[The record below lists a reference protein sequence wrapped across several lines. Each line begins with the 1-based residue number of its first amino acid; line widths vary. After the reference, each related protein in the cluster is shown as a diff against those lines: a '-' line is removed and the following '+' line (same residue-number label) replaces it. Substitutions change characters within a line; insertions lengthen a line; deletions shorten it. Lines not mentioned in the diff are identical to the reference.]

1 MLTEIFFQLSFITAN
16 YIHSLSR
23 RLTTVTNP
31 ITVSREDRSAEIRA
45 RWGLHPTKNK
55 SSNFWETTIQRFNNS
70 STDRIL
76 PLWHRVSKLL
86 VAIRNVVNTITCP
99 FPPKGNTSRS
109 RRSSTTSSKNSSS
122 SSSDGSSSDPDPDR
136 APIFTPFHFIL
147 SSLLKTMIVLFAHIS
162 NVGVMK

>member
-55 SSNFWETTIQRFNNS
+55 SYNFWETTIQRFNNS

-86 VAIRNVVNTITCP
+86 GKVRIS
-99 FPPKGNTSRS
+99 GE
-109 RRSSTTSSKNSSS
+109 
-122 SSSDGSSSDPDPDR
+122 
-136 APIFTPFHFIL
+136 IL
-147 SSLLKTMIVLFAHIS
+147 L
-162 NVGVMK
+162 G